1 MIYHYHQFNEALA
14 KVTKNDV
21 LVFPTD
27 TVYGIG
33 ASIYSPKAIDK
44 IFKIKRRPVD
54 KSLIVLCADKGQLEE
69 IIGPLSDKIERLVDH
84 FLPGALTLVLNCY
97 KPLCEEITRGK
108 QTIGVRIPNHPVA
121 IELLNQ
127 LGPLATTSA
136 NLSGEPSP
144 IKIEK
149 SNPIINEVPYVF
161 DAGETEGGVPSTILD
176 CTNDRFYVLREGAL
190 SKREIDAVLKKI

>member
-136 NLSGEPSP
+136 TLS
-144 IKIEK
+144 EK
-149 SNPIINEVPYVF
+149 SYPIINEVPYVF

-176 CTNDRFYVLREGAL
+176 CTNDRFYVLREGAI